1 MHIHLLDGE
10 IRVKKFGISTK
21 KNEVTGIF
29 RRGGYSSTIPF
40 KKLFF
45 EEIKIRFNNGQN
57 VLLLMIIIL
66 YKIIKNYKKFVQWKN

>member
-1 MHIHLLDGE
+1 MI
-10 IRVKKFGISTK
+10 VKK

-45 EEIKIRFNNGQN
+45 EEIKIRHDNGQN
-57 VLLLMIIIL
+57 ILLLLIIII
-66 YKIIKNYKKFVQWKN
+66 YKIIKNFKKFL